1 MFPHWFIRNRYL
13 FGICSFLFLI
23 CTTLVALLF
32 CRLPD
37 LTDPSADFVTIRTKW
52 AAQVEQFKALLA
64 ETDHV
69 PFQDAADLQLLSSLR
84 MPRSTRSV
92 VVRSHWVRSRKNAV
106 NTWTGQLNFNR
117 NGSLE
122 LCFGELYVSDPRSI
136 NLWAT
141 YANHGRLVVSL
152 DNPVL
157 MSTSADQLEISGS
170 TAMDIF
176 TQPDAFKS
184 LCALQTRI
192 GQLHAYKR
200 DCVRAYRQHAQ
211 LPCCPM
217 WSVPNMVAI
226 LLGVSSCEQVTAP
239 QLSEVGQLLASCLP
253 SFHRGTLRRSCW
265 DVYGTEPSLLCPFVE
280 PVMCLQ
286 SSIIPLLLATALPDN
301 LNSSHSWRST
311 LLQLPV
317 RPSNTLPLFLAIE
330 AAHISG
336 NLTREHCGAAE
347 LTNRVLDCTMLHLS
361 FNRELNNSEDTGGIY
376 LHAYNQLVSELLI
389 GDTFWLGIGL
399 GILLLLLGLGT
410 RSVLLPLMTLLG
422 IAWSLLVAYALY
434 TQILRIP
441 HFPVINFMAVVLAIG
456 LGADDLLVY
465 SQVWDQ
471 TTSLFTDHERRNV
484 LTSTPSTY
492 NLRCCSSSPN
502 AFASRSRTLSPS
514 FIIREPP
521 PVHSVQ
527 TSRMIQ
533 LIQRISFTWS
543 HAIPSMALTSFST
556 LLGLLVNLM
565 SSIVAVQRFAV
576 FSALI
581 VLCNFVFVIIFTP
594 VTLLLLDPIRT
605 KHFSTAC
612 SNYTQFSN
620 RISESFSR
628 LVIRGRSCLPFLG
641 FLILGFSAYQL
652 LFERIFDWPRNG
664 SKASSFLRPD
674 HPFEVFMN
682 EQSDR
687 FWAERNMRH
696 LSHLLEVHFVW
707 GFEPQDDRSLW
718 TYTRDPGTQTVTKW
732 RPDPNVNLT
741 SPTSR
746 AWLTQFCDTWLK
758 QLPYLARFSELNYRS
773 ESLASFRF
781 SQLNPYLNV
790 PLWCP
795 VGRYA
800 NSLNNYIFA
809 QACRESNSACCPS
822 KSALNVI
829 YSSATHFSACLAEY
843 LRYAHHDL
851 PREYHSGF
859 RFPRNSSTLIVNLN
873 EPVGFIITVLTNI
886 SVARVTHQELLLAV
900 NSLNQWFDRVL
911 ATAPKSLAGGQMVLP
926 GLGPFQVALNITEY
940 LHWGLL
946 SAVLMATV
954 LVLLIS
960 GNVWITLLACLSLLT
975 CLSFTIILLVVVDQW
990 TLGIVEGLVVS
1001 LAAGLAIDPCIHMA
1015 LTVSHMERLCYPR
1028 ACHTRVFVIWSLNS
1042 VRRSMDLLNVAVTG
1056 SAWSTAMAGLSM
1068 IACQLLCYH
1077 QIGMFL
1083 VTLMI
1088 SSWLCCYVL
1097 YASNLA
1103 CLSSLS
1109 RFVLSRR

>member
-1 MFPHWFIRNRYL
+1 MFLRWFIRYRYL
-13 FGICSFLFLI
+13 FGACSFLFLI
-23 CTTLVALLF
+23 CTALIALLF

-37 LTDPSADFVTIRTKW
+37 LTDPSADFATVRTKW
-52 AAQVEQFKALLA
+52 SAQVEQFKALLA

-69 PFQDAADLQLLSSLR
+69 PFQDVPDRHPLSFSQV
-84 MPRSTRSV
+84 PRSTQSV
-92 VVRSHWVRSRKNAV
+92 VVRSHGVRSRKNAV
-106 NTWTGQLNFNR
+106 DTWSSQPKFSRHET
-117 NGSLE
+117 LE
-122 LCFGELYVSDPRSI
+122 LCFGELHDSDPRSV

-152 DNPVL
+152 DNPIL
-157 MSTSADQLEISGS
+157 RSTISDQQETNGS
-170 TAMDIF
+170 TFMDIF
-176 TQPDAFKS
+176 TQPNAFKS

-192 GQLHAYKR
+192 GQLSAYKR
-200 DCVRAYRQHAQ
+200 DCLRAYRQHAQ

-226 LLGVSSCEQVTAP
+226 LLGVSSCEQVTIP
-239 QLSEVGQLLASCLP
+239 QLAEVGQLLTSCLP

-265 DVYGTEPSLLCPFVE
+265 DVYGTAPALLCPFVE
-280 PVMCLQ
+280 PVVCLR
-286 SSIIPLLLATALPDN
+286 SSMIPLLLATALPDS
-301 LNSSHSWRST
+301 LNSSTSWRST

-330 AAHISG
+330 AARTSG
-336 NLTREHCGAAE
+336 NLTRG
-347 LTNRVLDCTMLHLS
+347 LPVPLHIH
-361 FNRELNNSEDTGGIY
+361 GIY
-376 LHAYNQLVSELLI
+376 MHAYNQLVSELLI

-410 RSVLLPLMTLLG
+410 RSVLLPLTTLLG

-465 SQVWDQ
+465 SQIWDQ
-471 TTSLFTDHERRNV
+471 TASLFADRERRSFP
-484 LTSTPSTY
+484 TSAPSTC
-492 NLRCCSSSPN
+492 NLPCCSSSPN
-502 AFASRSRTLSPS
+502 AFASRSRTPSPS
-514 FIIREPP
+514 FIIHEPP

-527 TSRMIQ
+527 NPHMAQ
-533 LIQRISFTWS
+533 LIRRISFTWS

-556 LLGLLVNLM
+556 LLGLLVNLT

-581 VLCNFVFVIIFTP
+581 VLCNFIFVILFTP

-605 KHFSTAC
+605 KHLATAC
-612 SNYTQFSN
+612 SKHAHSSN
-620 RISESFSR
+620 SISQGFTR
-628 LVIRGRSCLPFLG
+628 LVIQSRFCLPYLG
-641 FLILGFSAYQL
+641 LLIVGFSAHQL
-652 LFERIFDWPRNG
+652 LFERILDWPRNG
-664 SKASSFLRPD
+664 SKASSFLRPN
-674 HPFEVFMN
+674 HPFEVFVN

-696 LSHLLEVHFVW
+696 FSHLLEVHFVW
-707 GFEPQDDRSLW
+707 GFEPLDDRSLW
-718 TYTRDPGTQTVTKW
+718 TYTRDPDTQTVTKW
-732 RPDPNVNLT
+732 RPDPNVDLT

-758 QLPYLARFSELNYRS
+758 QMPYLARFSELNYRS

-781 SQLNPYLNV
+781 SQLNPYLSV

-822 KSALNVI
+822 KLALNVI
-829 YSSATHFSACLAEY
+829 SSSSTRFSACLAEY
-843 LRYAHHDL
+843 VRYAHHDI

-859 RFPRNSSTLIVNLN
+859 RFYGNSNTLMNPN
-873 EPVGFIITVLTNI
+873 EPVGFIVTVLTNI
-886 SVARVTHQELLLAV
+886 SAARVTHQELLFSV
-900 NSLNQWFDRVL
+900 NSLSQWFDRVL

-926 GLGPFQVALNITEY
+926 GLGPFQVALNVSEY

-954 LVLLIS
+954 LVLLSS
-960 GNVWITLLACLSLLT
+960 GNVWIALLACLSLLT
-975 CLSFTIILLVVVDQW
+975 CLFFTILLLVLVDQW
-990 TLGIVEGLVVS
+990 TLGIVEGLVIS

-1015 LTVSHMERLCYPR
+1015 LTVSHMERLRYPR

-1042 VRRSMDLLNVAVTG
+1042 VRQSLDLLNGAVTG
-1056 SAWSTAMAGLSM
+1056 SAWSTAVAGLSM

-1103 CLSSLS
+1103 CLSSLN
-1109 RFVLSRR
+1109 RLVRSRR